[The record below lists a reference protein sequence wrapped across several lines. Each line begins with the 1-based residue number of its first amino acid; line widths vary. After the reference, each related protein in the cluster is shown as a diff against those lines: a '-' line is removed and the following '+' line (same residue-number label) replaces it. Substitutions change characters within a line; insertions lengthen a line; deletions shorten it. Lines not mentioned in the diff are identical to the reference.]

1 LPPRLTRERLVG
13 RQQVVKRAL
22 REVRPAGAACGGD
35 RDIFGLGR
43 GLSIPLGTPNP
54 LPTEPET
61 LITDEAGLSVDAL
74 ADLRVEPLVAHGDIV
89 KQGAP
94 VLRDRR
100 HPECVITA
108 PMAGRVTE
116 LEIGAGRRLGS
127 MVFAAEARQEQ
138 HRYDAREASADIA
151 GNAGADALRTLLQES
166 GLWRRFTARPF
177 GRIPTGD
184 AMPAA
189 IFVMAVDTR
198 PLAANPRLA
207 LDEGSAKSLQR
218 GLAALEAL
226 CPGPIFFCQD
236 RGADIAPEMERLHI
250 VRVGDLHPAGLAGH
264 RILDRFPA
272 RIDRPIWDIGV
283 DDVVAIGAL
292 LEEGIL
298 PATRLVAVVGPGLR
312 ASRLVR
318 CQPGADLSEICYR
331 SLKPGPTAILSGSV
345 LDGVRARWLGEKDRQ
360 VTVLQHSDTKPQR
373 HWLEAALRRA
383 SRPEPIIAT
392 AAVEEALG
400 GFMPAMALLRALS
413 VGDDEAAA
421 ELGALSLVEADLAM
435 VDYVTSAAPRFS
447 DLLRA
452 ALDRMESN
460 A

>member
-1 LPPRLTRERLVG
+1 M
-13 RQQVVKRAL
+13 
-22 REVRPAGAACGGD
+22 EVRPAGAACGGV

-43 GLSIPLGTPNP
+43 GLAIPLGTPNP

-74 ADLRVEPLVAHGDIV
+74 ADLRVEPLVARGDLV
-89 KQGAP
+89 RQGAP

-100 HPECVITA
+100 YPECVITA
-108 PMAGRVTE
+108 PMASRVTE

-127 MVFAAEARQEQ
+127 MVFSAEERQEQ
-138 HRYDAREASADIA
+138 HRYDTRAASADVD
-151 GNAGADALRTLLQES
+151 GKAGADALRALLQES

-177 GRIPTGD
+177 GRVPTGE
-184 AMPAA
+184 ATPAA

-207 LDEGSAKSLQR
+207 LAADSMKPLQL
-218 GLAALEAL
+218 GLAALGVICA
-226 CPGPIFFCQD
+226 GPVFFCQD
-236 RGADIAPEMERLHI
+236 RGPDIAPEMERLHI
-250 VRVGDLHPAGLAGH
+250 IHVGDLHPVGLAGH

-272 RIDRPIWDIGV
+272 RLDRQVWDIGV
-283 DDVVAIGAL
+283 EDVVAIGTL
-292 LEEGIL
+292 LAEGTL
-298 PATRLVAVVGPGLR
+298 PATRLVAVAGPGLR
-312 ASRLVR
+312 ASRLLR
-318 CQPGADLSEICYR
+318 CQPGADLREICYR
-331 SLKPGPTAILSGSV
+331 SVKPGPAAILSGSV
-345 LDGVRARWLGEKDRQ
+345 LDGAQARWLGEKDRQ
-360 VTVLQHSDTKPQR
+360 VTVLQRPDMKPQR

-400 GFMPAMALLRALS
+400 GFMPGMALLRALA
-413 VGDDEAAA
+413 VGDDETAA

-435 VDYVTSAAPRFS
+435 VDYVTAAAPRFS

-452 ALDRMESN
+452 ALDRMEAN
-460 A
+460 T